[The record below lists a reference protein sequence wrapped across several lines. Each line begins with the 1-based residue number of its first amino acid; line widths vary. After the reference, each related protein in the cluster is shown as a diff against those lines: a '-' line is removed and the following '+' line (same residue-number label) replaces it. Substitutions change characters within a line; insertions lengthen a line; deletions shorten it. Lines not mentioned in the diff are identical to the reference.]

1 MWKGAHMVVPSQQ
14 LLAVPLSQLK
24 SATASLG
31 QLPDPLRR
39 YVDEVLR
46 APDRARDV
54 AARMLADEETM
65 LYLSVASMAAVAL
78 TPEGL
83 SEQLRLYQ
91 ERFRDSGVDVT
102 ESLEVIEEHDMWKLK
117 QLRENP
123 MRYASA
129 MTYFVRE
136 YPEDAHEYLVTYLSA
151 SLLLMAALEAR
162 SPEDLASV
170 GRALNRVAEGL
181 EAFTL
186 TFRLMVEGPEGERQ
200 GVVGVVRGPDDL
212 KRVLS

>member
-1 MWKGAHMVVPSQQ
+1 MVVSSQQ
-14 LLAVPLSQLK
+14 LLAAPLSQLK
-24 SATASLG
+24 SATARLG

-39 YVDEVLR
+39 YVDEVLME
-46 APDRARDV
+46 PDRARDV
-54 AARMLADEETM
+54 AARMLADEEVM
-65 LYLSVASMAAVAL
+65 LYLSVVSMAAVAL
-78 TPEGL
+78 TPEEL

-117 QLRENP
+117 QLRENL

-129 MTYFVRE
+129 MADFARE

-162 SPEDLASV
+162 SPEELVSV
-170 GRALNRVAEGL
+170 GRALNRVAEDL

-186 TFRLMVEGPEGERQ
+186 TFRLTVEGPESERQ
-200 GVVGVVRGPDDL
+200 GVVGVIRGPDDL
-212 KRVLS
+212 RRALG

>member
-1 MWKGAHMVVPSQQ
+1 MVVSSQQ
-14 LLAVPLSQLK
+14 LLAAPLSQLK
-24 SATASLG
+24 SATARLG

-39 YVDEVLR
+39 YVDEVLME
-46 APDRARDV
+46 PDRARDV
-54 AARMLADEETM
+54 AARMLADEEVM
-65 LYLSVASMAAVAL
+65 LYLSVVSMAAVAL
-78 TPEGL
+78 TPEEL

-117 QLRENP
+117 QLRENL

-129 MTYFVRE
+129 MADFARE

-162 SPEDLASV
+162 SPEELVSV
-170 GRALNRVAEGL
+170 GRALNRVAEDL

-186 TFRLMVEGPEGERQ
+186 TFRLTVEGPESERQ
-200 GVVGVVRGPDDL
+200 GVVGVIRGLDDL
-212 KRVLS
+212 KRALS

>member
-1 MWKGAHMVVPSQQ
+1 MVVSSQQ
-14 LLAVPLSQLK
+14 LLAAPLSQLK
-24 SATASLG
+24 SATARLG

-54 AARMLADEETM
+54 AARMLADEEVM
-65 LYLSVASMAAVAL
+65 LYLSVVSMAAVAL
-78 TPEGL
+78 TPEEL

-117 QLRENP
+117 QLRENLV
-123 MRYASA
+123 RYASA
-129 MTYFVRE
+129 MAYFARE
-136 YPEDAHEYLVTYLSA
+136 YPEDAHEYLVTYLSTF
-151 SLLLMAALEAR
+151 LLLMAALEAR
-162 SPEDLASV
+162 SPEELVSV
-170 GRALNRVAEGL
+170 GRALNRVAEDL

-186 TFRLMVEGPEGERQ
+186 TFRLTVEGPQQ
-200 GVVGVVRGPDDL
+200 GGRGPGGLHADL
-212 KRVLS
+212 QAHG

>member
-1 MWKGAHMVVPSQQ
+1 MVVSSQQ
-14 LLAVPLSQLK
+14 LLAAPLSQLK

-39 YVDEVLR
+39 YVDEVLME
-46 APDRARDV
+46 PDRARDV
-54 AARMLADEETM
+54 AARMLADEEVM
-65 LYLSVASMAAVAL
+65 LYLSVVSMAAVAL
-78 TPEGL
+78 TPEEL

-117 QLRENP
+117 QLRENL

-129 MTYFVRE
+129 MADFARE
-136 YPEDAHEYLVTYLSA
+136 YPEDAHEYLVTYLSTF
-151 SLLLMAALEAR
+151 LLLMAALEAR
-162 SPEDLASV
+162 SPEELVSV
-170 GRALNRVAEGL
+170 GRALNRVAEDL

-186 TFRLMVEGPEGERQ
+186 TFRLTVEGPESERQ
-200 GVVGVVRGPDDL
+200 GVVGVIRDLDDL
-212 KRVLS
+212 KRALS

>member
-1 MWKGAHMVVPSQQ
+1 MVVSSQQ
-14 LLAVPLSQLK
+14 LLAAPLSQLK
-24 SATASLG
+24 SATARLG

-54 AARMLADEETM
+54 AARMLTDEEVM

-78 TPEGL
+78 TPEEL

-117 QLRENP
+117 QLRENLV
-123 MRYASA
+123 RYASA
-129 MTYFVRE
+129 MAYFARE
-136 YPEDAHEYLVTYLSA
+136 YPEDAHEYLVTYLSTF
-151 SLLLMAALEAR
+151 LLLMAALEAR
-162 SPEDLASV
+162 SPEELVSV
-170 GRALNRVAEGL
+170 GRALNRVAEDL

-186 TFRLMVEGPEGERQ
+186 TFRLTVEGPESERQ
-200 GVVGVVRGPDDL
+200 GVVGVIRGLDDL
-212 KRVLS
+212 KRALS

>member
-1 MWKGAHMVVPSQQ
+1 MVVSSQQ
-14 LLAVPLSQLK
+14 LLAAPLSQLK
-24 SATASLG
+24 SATARLG

-54 AARMLADEETM
+54 AARMLADEEVM
-65 LYLSVASMAAVAL
+65 LYLSVVSMAAVAL
-78 TPEGL
+78 TPEEL
-83 SEQLRLYQ
+83 SEQLRFYQ

-117 QLRENP
+117 QLRENL

-129 MTYFVRE
+129 MADFVLK

-162 SPEDLASV
+162 SPEELVSV
-170 GRALNRVAEGL
+170 GRALNRVAEDL

-186 TFRLMVEGPEGERQ
+186 TFRLTVEGPESERQ
-200 GVVGVVRGPDDL
+200 GVVGVIRGPDDL
-212 KRVLS
+212 KRALS

>member
-1 MWKGAHMVVPSQQ
+1 MVVSSQQ
-14 LLAVPLSQLK
+14 LLAAPLSQLK
-24 SATASLG
+24 SATARLG

-54 AARMLADEETM
+54 AARMLTDEEAM

-78 TPEGL
+78 TPEEL

-117 QLRENP
+117 QLRENLV
-123 MRYASA
+123 RYASA
-129 MTYFVRE
+129 MADFARE
-136 YPEDAHEYLVTYLSA
+136 YPEDAHEYLVTYLSTF
-151 SLLLMAALEAR
+151 LLLMAALEAR
-162 SPEDLASV
+162 SPEELVSV
-170 GRALNRVAEGL
+170 GRALNRVAEDL

-186 TFRLMVEGPEGERQ
+186 TFRLTVEGPESERQ
-200 GVVGVVRGPDDL
+200 GVVGVIRGLDDL
-212 KRVLS
+212 KRALS

>member
-1 MWKGAHMVVPSQQ
+1 MVVSSQQ
-14 LLAVPLSQLK
+14 LLAAPLSQLK
-24 SATASLG
+24 SATARLG

-54 AARMLADEETM
+54 AARMLADEEVM
-65 LYLSVASMAAVAL
+65 LYLSVVSMAAVAL
-78 TPEGL
+78 TPEEL

-117 QLRENP
+117 QLRENL

-129 MTYFVRE
+129 MADFVLK

-162 SPEDLASV
+162 SPEELVSV
-170 GRALNRVAEGL
+170 GRALNRVAEDL

-186 TFRLMVEGPEGERQ
+186 TFRLTVEGPESERQ
-200 GVVGVVRGPDDL
+200 GVVGVIRGPDDL
-212 KRVLS
+212 KRALS

>member
-1 MWKGAHMVVPSQQ
+1 MVVSSQQ
-14 LLAVPLSQLK
+14 LLAAPLSQLK
-24 SATASLG
+24 SATARLG

-54 AARMLADEETM
+54 AARMLADEEVM
-65 LYLSVASMAAVAL
+65 LYLSVVSMAAVAL
-78 TPEGL
+78 TPEEL

-117 QLRENP
+117 QLRENL

-129 MTYFVRE
+129 MADFALK

-162 SPEDLASV
+162 SPEELVSV
-170 GRALNRVAEGL
+170 GRALNRVAEDL

-186 TFRLMVEGPEGERQ
+186 TFRLTVEGPESERQ
-200 GVVGVVRGPDDL
+200 GVVGVIRGLDDL
-212 KRVLS
+212 KRALS

>member
-1 MWKGAHMVVPSQQ
+1 MVVSSQQ
-14 LLAVPLSQLK
+14 LLAAPLSQLK

-54 AARMLADEETM
+54 AARMLADEEVM
-65 LYLSVASMAAVAL
+65 LYLSVVSMAAVAL
-78 TPEGL
+78 TPEEL

-117 QLRENP
+117 QLRENL

-129 MTYFVRE
+129 MADFARE

-162 SPEDLASV
+162 SPEELVSV
-170 GRALNRVAEGL
+170 GRALNRVAEDL

-186 TFRLMVEGPEGERQ
+186 TFRLTVEGPESERQ
-200 GVVGVVRGPDDL
+200 GVVGVIRGLDDL
-212 KRVLS
+212 KRALS

>member
-1 MWKGAHMVVPSQQ
+1 MVVSSQQ
-14 LLAVPLSQLK
+14 LLAAPLSQLK
-24 SATASLG
+24 SATARLG

-54 AARMLADEETM
+54 AARMLADEEVM
-65 LYLSVASMAAVAL
+65 LYLSVVSMAAVAL
-78 TPEGL
+78 TPEEL

-117 QLRENP
+117 QLRENL

-129 MTYFVRE
+129 MADFARE
-136 YPEDAHEYLVTYLSA
+136 YPEDAHEYLVTYLSTF
-151 SLLLMAALEAR
+151 LLLMAALEAR
-162 SPEDLASV
+162 SPEELVSV
-170 GRALNRVAEGL
+170 GRALNRVAEDL

-186 TFRLMVEGPEGERQ
+186 TFRLTVEGPESERQ
-200 GVVGVVRGPDDL
+200 GVVGVIRGLDDL
-212 KRVLS
+212 KRALS

>member
-1 MWKGAHMVVPSQQ
+1 MVVPSQQ
-14 LLAVPLSQLK
+14 LLAAPLSQLK
-24 SATASLG
+24 SATARLG

-46 APDRARDV
+46 TPDRARDV
-54 AARMLADEETM
+54 AARMLTDEEAM

-78 TPEGL
+78 TPEEL

-91 ERFRDSGVDVT
+91 ERFRGSGVDVT

-129 MTYFVRE
+129 MADFVRE

-151 SLLLMAALEAR
+151 SLLLTAALEAR
-162 SPEDLASV
+162 SPEGPASV
-170 GRALNRVAEGL
+170 GRALNRVAEDL

-186 TFRLMVEGPEGERQ
+186 TLRLMVEGFDGERQ
-200 GVVGVVRGPDDL
+200 GVVGVIRGPDDL
-212 KRVLS
+212 KRALSERV

>member
-1 MWKGAHMVVPSQQ
+1 MVVSSQQ
-14 LLAVPLSQLK
+14 LLAAQLSQLK
-24 SATASLG
+24 SATARLG

-46 APDRARDV
+46 TPDRARDV
-54 AARMLADEETM
+54 AARMLTDEEAM
-65 LYLSVASMAAVAL
+65 LYLSVVSMAAVAL
-78 TPEGL
+78 TPEEL

-117 QLRENP
+117 QLRENL

-129 MTYFVRE
+129 MADFVLK
-136 YPEDAHEYLVTYLSA
+136 YPEDAHEYLVTYLSTF
-151 SLLLMAALEAR
+151 LLLMAALEAR
-162 SPEDLASV
+162 SPEELVSV
-170 GRALNRVAEGL
+170 GRALNKVAEDL

-200 GVVGVVRGPDDL
+200 GVVGVIRGPDDL
-212 KRVLS
+212 RRVLS

>member
-1 MWKGAHMVVPSQQ
+1 MVVSSQQ
-14 LLAVPLSQLK
+14 LLAAPLSQLK

-39 YVDEVLR
+39 YVDEVLG

-54 AARMLADEETM
+54 AARMLADEEAM
-65 LYLSVASMAAVAL
+65 LYMFVASMAAVAL

-91 ERFRDSGVDVT
+91 ERFRNSGVDVT

-129 MTYFVRE
+129 MADFVRE

-151 SLLLMAALEAR
+151 SLLLTAALEAR
-162 SPEDLASV
+162 SPEELVSV
-170 GRALNRVAEGL
+170 GRALNRVAEDL

-186 TFRLMVEGPEGERQ
+186 TFRLTVEGSESERQ
-200 GVVGVVRGPDDL
+200 GVAGVIRGPDDL

>member
-1 MWKGAHMVVPSQQ
+1 MAVPSQQ
-14 LLAVPLSQLK
+14 LLAAPLSQPK

-54 AARMLADEETM
+54 AARMLDDEEAM
-65 LYLSVASMAAVAL
+65 FYVSVVSMAAVAL
-78 TPEGL
+78 TPEEL
-83 SEQLRLYQ
+83 SELLRLYQ
-91 ERFRDSGVDVT
+91 ERFRGSGVDVT

-117 QLRENP
+117 QLRENLA
-123 MRYASA
+123 RYTSA
-129 MTYFVRE
+129 MADFVRE
-136 YPEDAHEYLVTYLSA
+136 YPGDAHEYLVTYLSTF
-151 SLLLMAALEAR
+151 LLLMAALEAR
-162 SPEDLASV
+162 SPEELASV
-170 GRALNRVAEGL
+170 GRALNEVAEDL

-186 TFRLMVEGPEGERQ
+186 TFRLTVEGSEGERQ
-200 GVVGVVRGPDDL
+200 GVAGVIRGPDDL

>member
-1 MWKGAHMVVPSQQ
+1 MVVSSQQ
-14 LLAVPLSQLK
+14 LLAAPLSQLK
-24 SATASLG
+24 SATARLG

-46 APDRARDV
+46 TPDRARDV
-54 AARMLADEETM
+54 AARMLADEEAM
-65 LYLSVASMAAVAL
+65 FYVFVASMAAVAL
-78 TPEGL
+78 TPEEL

-117 QLRENP
+117 QLRENLV
-123 MRYASA
+123 RYASA
-129 MTYFVRE
+129 MADFARE
-136 YPEDAHEYLVTYLSA
+136 YPEDAHEYLVTYLSTF
-151 SLLLMAALEAR
+151 LLLMAALEAR
-162 SPEDLASV
+162 SPEELVSV
-170 GRALNRVAEGL
+170 GRALNRVAEDL

-186 TFRLMVEGPEGERQ
+186 TFRLTVEGPESERQ
-200 GVVGVVRGPDDL
+200 GVVGVIRDLDDL

>member
-1 MWKGAHMVVPSQQ
+1 MVVSSQQ
-14 LLAVPLSQLK
+14 LLAAPLSQLK
-24 SATASLG
+24 SATARLG

-54 AARMLADEETM
+54 AARMLADEEVM
-65 LYLSVASMAAVAL
+65 LYLSVVSMAAVAL
-78 TPEGL
+78 TPEEL

-117 QLRENP
+117 QLRENL

-129 MTYFVRE
+129 MADFARE
-136 YPEDAHEYLVTYLSA
+136 YPEDAHEYLVTYLSTF
-151 SLLLMAALEAR
+151 LLLMAALEAR
-162 SPEDLASV
+162 SPEELVSV
-170 GRALNRVAEGL
+170 GRALNRVAEDL

-186 TFRLMVEGPEGERQ
+186 TFRLTVEGPESERQ
-200 GVVGVVRGPDDL
+200 GVVGVIRDLDDL
-212 KRVLS
+212 KRALS

>member
-1 MWKGAHMVVPSQQ
+1 
-14 LLAVPLSQLK
+14 
-24 SATASLG
+24 LG

-39 YVDEVLR
+39 YVDEVLME
-46 APDRARDV
+46 PDRARDV

-65 LYLSVASMAAVAL
+65 LYLSVVSMAAVAL
-78 TPEGL
+78 TPEEL
-83 SEQLRLYQ
+83 SELLRLYQ
-91 ERFRDSGVDVT
+91 ERFKGSGVDVT

-123 MRYASA
+123 ARYASA
-129 MTYFVRE
+129 MTDFVLK

-162 SPEDLASV
+162 SPEELAGI
-170 GRALNRVAEGL
+170 GRALNRVAEDL

-186 TFRLMVEGPEGERQ
+186 TFRLTVEGPEGERQ
-200 GVVGVVRGPDDL
+200 GVVGVIRGPDDL
-212 KRVLS
+212 RRVLS